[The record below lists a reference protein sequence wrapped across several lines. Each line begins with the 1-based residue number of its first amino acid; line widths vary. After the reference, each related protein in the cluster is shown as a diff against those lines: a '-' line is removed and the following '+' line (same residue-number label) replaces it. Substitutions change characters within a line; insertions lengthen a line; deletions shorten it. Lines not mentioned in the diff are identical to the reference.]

1 MPGELNVI
9 RHNAMSFRRAS
20 QRDGWPRWLHE
31 HRAELTACGLP
42 PEAYKT
48 ELDWF
53 VFLDHGYVQS
63 TERHISDWWSIN
75 TLGAE
80 QAERLRE
87 FLVREYSDR
96 YPDLLRSL
104 QSLAAGSAG

>member
-1 MPGELNVI
+1 M
-9 RHNAMSFRRAS
+9 MSYRRAS
-20 QRDGWPRWLHE
+20 QHDGWPRWLRE
-31 HRAELTACGLP
+31 HRAVLTACGLP

-48 ELDWF
+48 EMDWF

-87 FLVREYSDR
+87 FLAREYGDR